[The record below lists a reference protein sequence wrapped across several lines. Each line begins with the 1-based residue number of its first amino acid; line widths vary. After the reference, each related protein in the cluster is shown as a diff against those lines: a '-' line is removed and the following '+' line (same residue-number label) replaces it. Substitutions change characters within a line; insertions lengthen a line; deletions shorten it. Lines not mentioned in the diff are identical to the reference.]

1 MTWFIFE
8 MLERAHV
15 LVIKIL
21 LIVLTLCVNLTRN
34 EDGGSQSWMLQVT
47 NNLSSA
53 RDCKTPNISQE
64 RKPLIKHYT
73 WQSGFVFKS
82 VAYNAYSFQIVN
94 REFSVEVRELS
105 WTWFSTRFFFLCV
118 SSLIQNILPVLHQAL
133 MYCSL
138 TVGIV
143 WAVKSGSLCGNSC
156 LEEQEEEEEGGE
168 WGGGSWCSNH
178 RSL

>member
-1 MTWFIFE
+1 MPQFFIFFCARVSPLSSMLQWVKKQMTWFIFE

-34 EDGGSQSWMLQVT
+34 EDVGSQSWMLQVT

-138 TVGIV
+138 WELCELWNQVLFVVTVV
-143 WAVKSGSLCGNSC
+143 
-156 LEEQEEEEEGGE
+156 
-168 WGGGSWCSNH
+168 
-178 RSL
+178 